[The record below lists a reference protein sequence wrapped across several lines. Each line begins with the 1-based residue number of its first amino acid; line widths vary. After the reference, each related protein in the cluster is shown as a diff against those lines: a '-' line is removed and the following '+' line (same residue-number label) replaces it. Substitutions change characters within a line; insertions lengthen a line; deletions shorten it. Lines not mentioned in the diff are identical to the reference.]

1 MNAISITLLDNH
13 KFLNILIIIKF
24 LMLHLKSEN
33 IVACHLLAIIT
44 ITNTL
49 MSKNATILILINFL
63 KLHLPQTRPE
73 GHLPLCSHP
82 PGAAWGG

>member
-1 MNAISITLLDNH
+1 MSMNAISITLLDNH

-63 KLHLPQTRPE
+63 KLHLKSE
-73 GHLPLCSHP
+73 NICS
-82 PGAAWGG
+82 GR